1 LNILPASSK
10 SALADWVKDVGTAKR
25 KMERIRN
32 EDRLVACAELR
43 IAKRDGVRFRAGD
56 FELRKDV
63 ENLHC
68 KYSVI
73 VSSRA
78 RAPAQAHLS

>member
-1 LNILPASSK
+1 
-10 SALADWVKDVGTAKR
+10 
-25 KMERIRN
+25 
-32 EDRLVACAELR
+32 LR